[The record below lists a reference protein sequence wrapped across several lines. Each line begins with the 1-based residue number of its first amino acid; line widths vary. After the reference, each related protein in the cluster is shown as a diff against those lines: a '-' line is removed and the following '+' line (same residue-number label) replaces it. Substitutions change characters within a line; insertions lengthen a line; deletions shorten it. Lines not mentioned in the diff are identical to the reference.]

1 VGWGTKAQGANSLPQ
16 SFLRWHWAAGSLVKP
31 APARVTLDEYS
42 GRQMTTDCHLFC
54 GGTGHAGPL
63 VKPAPARVT
72 LDEYSGRQMT
82 TDCGLLPTPGL
93 WWSSWAE
100 APYSWPPG

>member
-42 GRQMTTDCHLFC
+42 GRQMTTDC
-54 GGTGHAGPL
+54 
-63 VKPAPARVT
+63 
-72 LDEYSGRQMT
+72 
-82 TDCGLLPTPGL
+82 GLLPTPGL